1 MIHFFE
7 TIFIATLARDS
18 GRTITTIVTDF
29 PAISIELRPLLS
41 YCKAPVYNHRNR
53 IATAS
58 SQFERTQSSVMDATI
73 KSHLRSAVFGYIQKH
88 HGATEKGR
96 RVLCMELLKTFRAAY
111 GGKVDLETYSTKEA
125 SMIAAAVVDFKVAIS
140 SEAIKVSLA
149 MQEPNGVQHYGFLY
163 KVAGVTNEVVVI
175 GGDWGLGAEENG
187 RGEMFFSFNMESAAA
202 PAGSLWE
209 ADVRA
214 RSASGDIQVQW
225 IEDHIIGKRVNLLD
239 GNSR

>member
-7 TIFIATLARDS
+7 TIFIGALARDS
-18 GRTITTIVTDF
+18 GRTITTIVTNF

-58 SQFERTQSSVMDATI
+58 SQFERTQSSVMDATM
-73 KSHLRSAVFGYIQKH
+73 KSHLRSAVSDYIQKH

-111 GGKVDLETYSTKEA
+111 GGKVDLETYSTEEA

-149 MQEPNGVQHYGFLY
+149 MPEPNGVQHYGFLY
-163 KVAGVTNEVVVI
+163 KVAGVADEVVVI

-187 RGEMFFSFNMESAAA
+187 REEMFFSFNMEPAAA

-214 RSASGDIQVQW
+214 RSAFW
-225 IEDHIIGKRVNLLD
+225 
-239 GNSR
+239 

>member
-1 MIHFFE
+1 
-7 TIFIATLARDS
+7 
-18 GRTITTIVTDF
+18 
-29 PAISIELRPLLS
+29 
-41 YCKAPVYNHRNR
+41 
-53 IATAS
+53 
-58 SQFERTQSSVMDATI
+58 MDATM
-73 KSHLRSAVFGYIQKH
+73 KSHLRSAVSDYIQKH

-111 GGKVDLETYSTKEA
+111 GGKVDLETYSTEEA

-149 MQEPNGVQHYGFLY
+149 MPEPNGVQHYGFLY
-163 KVAGVTNEVVVI
+163 KVAGVADEVVVI

-187 RGEMFFSFNMESAAA
+187 REEMFFSFNMEPAAA

-214 RSASGDIQVQW
+214 RSAFW
-225 IEDHIIGKRVNLLD
+225 
-239 GNSR
+239 